1 MSKKHWL
8 IVLALVAM
16 LALAL
21 AACGGAQEGGEAA
34 ATEAPKEEMATE
46 APKEEMATEEAKE
59 EGGQEMAEATCED
72 EWGCVEIAPDEPIQ
86 IGVMQVLSGGAANY
100 GEAGLGGVRVAQ
112 AERPEVLGHKVE
124 LVVEDSQCNA
134 EGGQIAAQ
142 KLTSNDKIVGII
154 GANCSSACTPAAQ
167 IVTDANM
174 FMISNSCTAP
184 ALTAPDTHKLG
195 FLRTVYNDAY
205 QGAVVAEFVYNVL
218 GLKKMATIHDGTPYP
233 QQLQEVACQRFEE
246 LGGECVAQEAIN
258 PDDTDMRPVLTRIAE
273 KQPEVLFFPLYPEA
287 GGHVARQ
294 AKEVEGF
301 ENVVLIGAD
310 GLKVDKFL
318 EAAGDA
324 AKGMWFTGPEVPQN
338 EEYAKKYVEINGS
351 KPPAPFGEQAY
362 DAYNIILN
370 AIEQVA
376 IKKADGGLLI
386 PRKALLDAL
395 YATKD
400 YQGLTGTLSANEYG
414 DFTSPETTKIVIYM
428 AEEVDGELDFVP
440 KYTYFNGEF
449 TEVK

>member
-21 AACGGAQEGGEAA
+21 AACGGGKQA
-34 ATEAPKEEMATE
+34 ATEAPKAEGGEMAEATE
-46 APKEEMATEEAKE
+46 APKAEATEAAKE
-59 EGGQEMAEATCED
+59 EGGAMAEATCTD
-72 EWGCVEIAPDEPIQ
+72 EWGCVEIGPDEPIQ
-86 IGVMQVLSGGAANY
+86 LGVMQVLSGGAANY
-100 GEAGLGGVRVAQ
+100 GEAGLGGIKVAQ
-112 AERPEVLGHKVE
+112 SERPEVLGHKVE

-142 KLTSNDKIVGII
+142 KLTSNDKVVGII

-167 IVTDANM
+167 IVTEANM

-184 ALTAPDTHKLG
+184 GLTAPDTHKMG

-205 QGAVVAEFVYNVL
+205 QGAVVAEFVYNIL

-310 GLKVDKFL
+310 GLKVQKFL

-324 AKGMWFTGPEVPQN
+324 AIGMWFTGPEVPSN
-338 EEYAKKYVEINGS
+338 EEYAQKYVEINGS
-351 KPPAPFGEQAY
+351 EPPAPFGEQAY
-362 DAYNIILN
+362 DAYNIILD
-370 AIEQVA
+370 AIEKVA

-386 PRKALLDAL
+386 PRKALLEAL

-428 AEEVDGELDFVP
+428 ADKVDGELKFVP